1 MQIPLLEVR
10 GLTKDF
16 GAFRAVDDL
25 SFRVNQGDV
34 FGFLGQ
40 NGAGKSTSL
49 RMLLSLIRPTAGSV
63 SFSGLDLAAN
73 RKAALKQVGAIIERP
88 DLYKYLSAL
97 DNLQLFARLSGVSAQ
112 KSRLLEQLDAVGLSQ
127 RYKSKVGTFSQG
139 MKQRLGIAIAMVHD
153 PALLVLDEP
162 TNGLDPQGIADMR
175 ETILR
180 LNREHGKTILLSSHL
195 LQEVEMISNRMLI
208 LHRGKKIMDGLVSE
222 CLGPDRNQVAVEAT
236 NLQQLKDALQALGLD
251 VLREFSSQAVVV
263 NIPRSDV
270 PQLIE
275 KLTHH
280 QIKLLSVQPLQ
291 SLEDFFIQHT
301 NAQS

>member
-1 MQIPLLEVR
+1 MGTPLLEVSN
-10 GLTKDF
+10 LTKDF

-25 SFRVNQGDV
+25 SFQVNVGDV

-49 RMLLSLIRPTAGSV
+49 RMMLSLIRPTTGHI
-63 SFSGLDLAAN
+63 SFSGLDLHAH
-73 RKAALKQVGAIIERP
+73 RKAALRQVGAIIERP
-88 DLYKYLSAL
+88 DLYKYLSAF
-97 DNLQLFARLSGVSAQ
+97 DNLQLFARLSGVSA
-112 KSRLLEQLDAVGLSQ
+112 KRSRLLEQLEAVGLAQ
-127 RYKSKVGTFSQG
+127 RFNSKVGTFSQG

-153 PALLVLDEP
+153 PALLILDEP

-180 LNREHGKTILLSSHL
+180 LNKERGKTILLSSHL

-208 LHRGKKIMDGLVSE
+208 LHRGKKIMDGVVSE
-222 CLGPDRNQVAVEAT
+222 CLGPDRNQVAIEAT
-236 NLQQLKDALQALGLD
+236 DSEQLKSALRMLGLT
-251 VLREFSSQAVVV
+251 VLRDFSTHAVVI
-263 NIPRSDV
+263 NIPRSEV
-270 PQLIE
+270 PALIE